1 MGIIFNEIVFNK
13 RVFRMV
19 LLLVIDVKY
28 FNVKK
33 CHYFCPSGF
42 SKARANLGMAK
53 RNLPSYFV

>member
-13 RVFRMV
+13 V

-33 CHYFCPSGF
+33 CHDHICPSSF

-53 RNLPSYFV
+53 LNLPSYFV